1 MIVKLYLSVHDFID
15 DFVVWKTWQN
25 SAQAELGRKVSQQGA
40 LASWVSHV
48 PRLCHFA
55 LQMAAIPLPPIEGSQ
70 EFCCLKICTGLAS
83 YAQCSLETQGKS
95 GIFRCSGPKSLGTS
109 LKAKHCAVHESNSSN
124 DFRVLVTPG
133 HEANMNLVNLVKLK
147 KLTKRFR
154 QRVLL
159 VWICISRRFVGFLN
173 LNVQFAK
180 SFQWFWSCILHGV
193 FVSFETGSSE
203 HSDLENVQNGP
214 GAWCHAMSTHC

>member
-1 MIVKLYLSVHDFID
+1 MTEFGSGGAGAQGLPARCAGILNIPCSKVVSLCSTNGNHGNQSVSY
-15 DFVVWKTWQN
+15 WY
-25 SAQAELGRKVSQQGA
+25 S
-40 LASWVSHV
+40 
-48 PRLCHFA
+48 
-55 LQMAAIPLPPIEGSQ
+55 AIPLPPIEGSQ
-70 EFCCLKICTGLAS
+70 ELCCLKICSTGLAS
-83 YAQCSLETQGKS
+83 YAQCSLETQSKS

-109 LKAKHCAVHESNSSN
+109 LKAKHCAVHESNSFN

-159 VWICISRRFVGFLN
+159 VWICISRRFVGLLN
-173 LNVQFAK
+173 LNVQFAN